1 MRRRPSVSQPG
12 GNQLQRGLR
21 RRLPIRTMLPMD
33 YHGTTLHACDV
44 ALIDAPSWLNDNVIG
59 TAH

>member
-1 MRRRPSVSQPG
+1 
-12 GNQLQRGLR
+12 
-21 RRLPIRTMLPMD
+21 MLPMD